1 MVRRTTW
8 QRAGPFDTRLR
19 NTEDWEMWIR
29 LAKLGPPACVSSPLM
44 ARRLHTT
51 NSSLDIA
58 EVVRGTKLI
67 EAMHHTRAD
76 WGRLHWW
83 MAQSSLRTGQRRAAV
98 AEFLKA
104 AVRGEARLVAS
115 DLGTILRRRMGSILR
130 TEKEESSPPD
140 PWIAMAAA
148 WLHEFRQARPETDRC
163 ASTL

>member
-1 MVRRTTW
+1 VVRRTTW
-8 QRAGPFDTRLR
+8 QQAGQFDTRLR
-19 NTEDWEMWIR
+19 SSEDWEMWIR
-29 LAKLGPPACVSSPLM
+29 LAKPGPPACVSSPLV

-51 NSSLDIA
+51 NMSLDIA

-83 MAQSSLRTGQRRAAV
+83 IAQSSLRTGRRRAAV

-115 DLGTILRRRMGSILR
+115 DLGTILRRRRGSILR
-130 TEKEESSPPD
+130 TEKEQSSPPD
-140 PWIAMAAA
+140 PWIAMAGA
-148 WLHEFRQARPETDRC
+148 WLHEFHQARPETDRC